1 MAGGTDQAPPST
13 TTAATAAVA
22 QLLRRPLASY
32 HLVLG
37 STGLLLALGLVM
49 VFSASSFT
57 SRSVYGDPYTIFIRQ
72 IVWVLI
78 GLAIAFLATR
88 SKIRTIR
95 RLALPLLVAAVVLL
109 VMTYVP
115 GLGVEVNGTRA
126 WLEVSPELRIQPSE
140 LAKLALVVWG
150 AHVYARKGAQLRGWS
165 PLAVPYLPVAGGIV
179 ALTVVQSDLGT
190 SLILMSIVLALLW
203 VLGVPA
209 WLFGLGVGVA
219 ALVTTYFVTA
229 ARHRL
234 ERVSVFLDPW
244 QDPDEVGYQS
254 IHAIYALADG
264 GWWGRGLGAG
274 SEKLGRLPEAHTD
287 FIFAIIGEELGLVG
301 TFAVVGLFGVLGFA
315 GIRIAVRARDMFV
328 RLAAAGITAWLVGQ
342 AVLNLGS
349 VLGVLPVIGVP
360 LPLVSYGGSAL
371 VPVIVAVGL
380 LVRFAAE
387 EPGAA
392 AALRAKQRSKS

>member
-109 VMTYVP
+109 VLTYVP

>member
-1 MAGGTDQAPPST
+1 MAGGTDQAPPS

-109 VMTYVP
+109 VMTYAP

-165 PLAVPYLPVAGGIV
+165 ALAVPYLPVAGGIV

-203 VLGVPA
+203 VLGVPT

-371 VPVIVAVGL
+371 VPAIVAVGL